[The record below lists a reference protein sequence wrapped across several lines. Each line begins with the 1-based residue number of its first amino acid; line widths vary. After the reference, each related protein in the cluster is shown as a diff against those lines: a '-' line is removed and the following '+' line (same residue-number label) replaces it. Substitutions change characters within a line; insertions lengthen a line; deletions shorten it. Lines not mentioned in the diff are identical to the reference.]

1 MENRET
7 DERPFVIVGAGRV
20 ASAFARWLPVVG
32 YRVKAVAARR
42 MAAAELLANDLDASA
57 IDIAELRDAFRD
69 EHLLI
74 CVSDEAIV
82 QVASAI
88 DLGREREGF
97 VLHTSGI
104 QPASTLGAR
113 GRELAF
119 HPVASFG
126 LDTDRNPFARA
137 VVTLQGSSG
146 AVSYG
151 RTLAERLGGIPLE
164 VSVEQ
169 KRTIHAASALMAN
182 MTVSLAGMFEHLL
195 DDSSIPPEVIRKMRS
210 ALLKSVVSNLEEHS
224 AADALTG
231 PIRRGDVETVKAHL
245 TLLQAYRPDYAETY
259 RALGRITLELVH
271 QKSDITDEGPNSMKR
286 LLS

>member
-1 MENRET
+1 VDNRET
-7 DERPFVIVGAGRV
+7 DERPFVIVGTGRV

-32 YRVKAVAARR
+32 CRVKAVAARR
-42 MAAAELLANDLDASA
+42 AVAAKLLADDLEASA

-69 EHLLI
+69 DHILI
-74 CVSDEAIV
+74 CVSDEAIRK
-82 QVASAI
+82 VAAAI
-88 DLGREREGF
+88 DLGRERGGF

-104 QPASTLGAR
+104 QPASALGSV

-126 LDTDRNPFARA
+126 LDTGRNPFART

-146 AVSYG
+146 AVAYG

-182 MTVSLAGMFEHLL
+182 MTVTLSGMFEHLL
-195 DDSSIPPEVIRKMRS
+195 DDSSIPPEVTRKMRS
-210 ALLKSVVSNLEEHS
+210 ALLKSVVSNLDEHS

-245 TLLQAYRPDYAETY
+245 SLLEAYRPEYADTY
-259 RALGRITLELVH
+259 RALGRFTLELVH
-271 QKSDITDEGPNSMKR
+271 GKSDIMDESLNSMKR